1 MARRHAGAPIERET
15 HCAILAGVSTQ
26 LDLVAIGRV
35 SVDLYGQQIG
45 SPLEEVSTFAKAVGG
60 CPANVAIGAA
70 RLGLKSA
77 LISRVGDEPMGRFVK
92 EQLAR
97 EGVDA
102 RGVLIDTRRLTS
114 LVLLSVRDEHT
125 FPLIFYRDNCAD
137 SALCEDDIDEDFV
150 ASARAILVTGTH
162 FSVPEAARAQRKAI
176 DVAKAHGGKVILDID
191 YRPNLWGI
199 GGHGAGETRYARS
212 ARVTDALTSV
222 LPDCDLIVGT
232 EEELHIA
239 AGREDTLEALRH
251 IRALS
256 GAVMVCKRGA
266 QGCVIFPDDIP
277 DVLEGGLVAAG
288 MEVEVY
294 NVLGAGDA
302 FLAGFLRGYLRGE
315 PHEISARFGNAC
327 GALAV
332 SRLLCSSEFP
342 TLTELNHYLANGS
355 AHHALREDS
364 RLSHLHWATT
374 RPRGVRTLCVLA
386 IDHRAH
392 LEQMALRLDA
402 PLERLARLK
411 VLAVE
416 AAARV
421 AAGREGFG
429 MLLDGTHGAGALR
442 HAARHNLWLARPV
455 ERPGSRPL
463 EFERADSLAAHLLQW
478 PTELTVK
485 CLCLYHP
492 QDPPELRHAQERNL
506 LRLAAACRAQRR
518 ELLLEIIAGKHGELR
533 EDTVARVLSRIYEL
547 EIRPD
552 WWKLEPQSGA
562 DGWERCAQVIAQ
574 NDPFCRGIL
583 VLGLDAPMEEL
594 TRSLAVA
601 AASPIVRGFAV
612 GRTIFA
618 SAAQAWLSGQMSDE
632 AAIEDIAGRFR
643 ALVDAW
649 SSARDPRLDRPE
661 RSAN

>member
-1 MARRHAGAPIERET
+1 MAPRVRHAV
-15 HCAILAGVSTQ
+15 GVSTQ
-26 LDLVAIGRV
+26 LDLIAIGRV
-35 SVDLYGQQIG
+35 SVDLYGQQLG
-45 SPLEEVSTFAKAVGG
+45 NRLEDVSTLAKAVGG

-77 LISRVGDEPMGRFVK
+77 LISRVGDEPMGRFVR
-92 EQLAR
+92 EQLTR

-102 RGVLIDTRRLTS
+102 RGVLVDTQRLTS
-114 LVLLSVRDEHT
+114 LVLLSVRDDHT

-137 SALCEDDIDEDFV
+137 SALCEEDIDAGFV
-150 ASARAILVTGTH
+150 ASSRAILVTGTH
-162 FSVPEAARAQRKAI
+162 FSIPAAARAQHKAI
-176 DVAKAHGGKVILDID
+176 AVAKAHGGRVILDTD

-199 GGHGAGETRYARS
+199 GGHGAGESRYARS
-212 ARVTDALTSV
+212 ARVTNALASV

-232 EEELHIA
+232 EEELHVA
-239 AGREDTLEALRH
+239 AGLEDTLEAVRH

-256 GAVMVCKRGA
+256 PAVIVCKRGA
-266 QGCVIFPDDIP
+266 SGCIVFAGRIP
-277 DVLEGGLVAAG
+277 DVLEDGLVAAG
-288 MEVEVY
+288 MDVEVY

-302 FLAGFLRGYLRGE
+302 FLAGFLHGYLRDE
-315 PHEISARFGNAC
+315 PHEVSARFANAC

-342 TLTELNHYLANGS
+342 TLTELNHYLTNGS
-355 AHHALREDS
+355 AHHALREDP
-364 RLSHLHWATT
+364 RLNHLHWATT
-374 RPRGVRTLCVLA
+374 RRPGPRTLLALA
-386 IDHRAH
+386 IDPWEQ
-392 LEQMALRLDA
+392 LEPIAIRLNA

-411 VLAVE
+411 LLVVD

-429 MLLDGTHGAGALR
+429 ILLDASDGAAALR
-442 HAARHNLWLARPV
+442 HAARRNLWLARAV

-463 EFERADSLAAHLLQW
+463 EFERADSLAAHLIEW

-485 CLCLYHP
+485 CRCLYHP
-492 QDPPELRHAQERNL
+492 DDPPDLRDAQERNL

-518 ELLLEIIAGKHGELR
+518 ELLLEIIAAAHGEMR
-533 EDTVARVLSRIYEL
+533 HDTMARVLSRIYEL
-547 EIRPD
+547 DIRPD
-552 WWKLEPQSGA
+552 WWRLEPQASPNA
-562 DGWERCAQVIAQ
+562 WERCAEVIAR
-574 NDPFCRGIL
+574 NDEFCRGI
-583 VLGLDAPMEEL
+583 VVGLDAPMEQL
-594 TRSLAVA
+594 ARSLALA
-601 AASPIVRGFAV
+601 AASPIVRGVAV
-612 GRTIFA
+612 GRTILA

-643 ALVDAW
+643 VVVEVW